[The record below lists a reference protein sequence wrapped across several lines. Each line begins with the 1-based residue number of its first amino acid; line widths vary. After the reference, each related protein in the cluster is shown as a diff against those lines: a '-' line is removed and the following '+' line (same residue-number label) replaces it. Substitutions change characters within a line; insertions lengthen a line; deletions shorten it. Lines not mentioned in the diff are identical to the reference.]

1 MFRPSQNLLFRP
13 MPALNKLKIH
23 QPLPLNPRESQ
34 QLLNILTTSFRQH
47 LDREHPPWKANN
59 AVRSPPQNSTIS
71 RRRRNSEPA
80 THPTDQH
87 LHSLLTNPLF
97 SVLPGMKGSKTIA
110 DPMEIFDQAVSKG
123 LMSTRY
129 AYTCLAGVK
138 RDIIQ
143 SSVLDI
149 RDGMKDSGAGL
160 KVLKWL
166 VSSGMANDNEFLRHN
181 AFAEL
186 LMQFLVAE
194 SLQEATWTWIKRA
207 LEGRPNIDKL
217 EGSARLEARQDTI
230 RPLMLLL
237 RAETMG
243 PVVSLD
249 NAYLC
254 LSRAAGY
261 FKSSSI
267 VDMRPYLGPPGL
279 FLAHRTIFSSHEPP
293 SESSFESFL
302 GLIPV
307 ISKDSDY
314 YFAHLNVLHP
324 TKPTPD
330 FAMSYLSKH
339 MHSASPT
346 LQEIDGISEARQS
359 RSRIQ
364 FCLDTAKLLLETERF
379 GEAHWVMDLLRTN
392 YPRQL
397 GVKEENRQLEQARAE
412 ASSLELLERLSLA

>member
-1 MFRPSQNLLFRP
+1 MFRPSQSLLFRP

-47 LDREHPPWKANN
+47 LDREHPPWKTNTV
-59 AVRSPPQNSTIS
+59 AVSSPQSSTTS
-71 RRRRNSEPA
+71 RRRRKSEPA
-80 THPTDQH
+80 AHPTDQH

-97 SVLPGMKGSKTIA
+97 SVLPGVKGNKTSA
-110 DPMEIFDQAVSKG
+110 ERMEMFDQAVAKG
-123 LMSTRY
+123 LMDIQY
-129 AYTCLAGVK
+129 AYICLAGVK
-138 RDIIQ
+138 RDIIK

-149 RDGMKDSGAGL
+149 RDGMKDCGAGL

-166 VSSGMANDNEFLRHN
+166 VSSGMANDNEFLKHN
-181 AFAEL
+181 AFGEL

-194 SLQEATWTWIKRA
+194 GLQEATWTWIKRA
-207 LEGRPNIDKL
+207 LEGRPNIDRL
-217 EGSARLEARQDTI
+217 EGPARLEARQDTI

-237 RAETMG
+237 KAETMG

-249 NAYLC
+249 NAYIC

-267 VDMRPYLGPPGL
+267 VDMRPFLGPPGL
-279 FLAHRTIFSSHEPP
+279 FLAHRTIFNSHEPP

-314 YFAHLNVLHP
+314 YLAHLNVLHP
-324 TKPTPD
+324 ARPTPD
-330 FAMSYLSKH
+330 FAMDYLSKH
-339 MHSASPT
+339 MDSTSELP
-346 LQEIDGISEARQS
+346 QGIDGISKVRQS

-392 YPRQL
+392 YPKQL

>member
-1 MFRPSQNLLFRP
+1 

-47 LDREHPPWKANN
+47 LDREHPPFRSDN
-59 AVRSPPQNSTIS
+59 ASWATRLSVEDKIHTQSSTVP
-71 RRRRNSEPA
+71 RRRRNSDHTA
-80 THPTDQH
+80 HPTDQH
-87 LHSLLTNPLF
+87 MHSLLTNPLF
-97 SVLPGMKGSKTIA
+97 SMSPGVKGGKKIT
-110 DPMEIFDQAVSKG
+110 DPMNIFDQAVAKG
-123 LMSTRY
+123 MMSISY
-129 AYTCLAGVK
+129 AYTCLVGVK
-138 RDIIQ
+138 RKIIQ
-143 SSVLDI
+143 SPVLEV
-149 RDGMKDSGAGL
+149 RDGMQESGAGL

-166 VSSGMANDNEFLRHN
+166 RSSGTANDNEFLKHK
-181 AFAEL
+181 AFGEL

-194 SLQEATWTWIKRA
+194 GLQEATWTWIKRA
-207 LEGRPNIDKL
+207 LEGRPDIDKL
-217 EGSARLEARQDTI
+217 KGSSRLEARQDAI

-237 RAETMG
+237 RAEAME
-243 PVVSLD
+243 PNVSLD
-249 NAYLC
+249 NAYIC

-267 VDMRPYLGPPGL
+267 VEMRPFLGPPGL
-279 FLAHRTIFSSHEPP
+279 FLVHQTIFGTHGPS

-302 GLIPV
+302 GLVPL
-307 ISKDSDY
+307 ISKDSD
-314 YFAHLNVLHP
+314 FFSAHLNILHP

-330 FAMSYLSKH
+330 FALNYLSKH
-339 MHSASPT
+339 MEPT
-346 LQEIDGISEARQS
+346 PESLRKIDGIAEARQS

-364 FCLDTAKLLLETERF
+364 FCLDTAKLCLETNRF

-397 GVKEENRQLEQARAE
+397 GVKEENKQFEQARAE

>member
-1 MFRPSQNLLFRP
+1 
-13 MPALNKLKIH
+13 
-23 QPLPLNPRESQ
+23 
-34 QLLNILTTSFRQH
+34 
-47 LDREHPPWKANN
+47 
-59 AVRSPPQNSTIS
+59 
-71 RRRRNSEPA
+71 
-80 THPTDQH
+80 
-87 LHSLLTNPLF
+87 
-97 SVLPGMKGSKTIA
+97 
-110 DPMEIFDQAVSKG
+110 MEIFDQAVAKG

-166 VSSGMANDNEFLRHN
+166 VSSGMANDNEFLKHR
-181 AFAEL
+181 AFADL
-186 LMQFLVAE
+186 LIQFLVAE
-194 SLQEATWTWIKRA
+194 GLQEATWTWIKRA

-217 EGSARLEARQDTI
+217 EGPARLEARQDTI
-230 RPLMLLL
+230 RPLISLL

-243 PVVSLD
+243 PIVSLD

-267 VDMRPYLGPPGL
+267 LNMRPFLGPPGL
-279 FLAHRTIFSSHEPP
+279 FLAHRTIFSSHTTP

-314 YFAHLNVLHP
+314 YLAHLNVLHP
-324 TKPTPD
+324 TRPTPD
-330 FAMSYLSKH
+330 LAMNYLSKH
-339 MHSASPT
+339 MDSASES
-346 LQEIDGISEARQS
+346 LQKIDGISVAMQS

-379 GEAHWVMDLLRTN
+379 GEAHWVMDLLRSN